1 MPPPP
6 LFKVAKSIRLSGI
19 ASRFLITSILTQRDL
34 SQLEGLDL
42 NNLNAFAEVDD
53 IPQSLPL
60 KLKTECH
67 GRRIIGRPGP
77 MVSHLVPCVGKL
89 RRLRTLTVGTVGQ
102 NGLEEGLLGQ
112 WDTWDEMAEED
123 RYQELATLI
132 RSVSETLEHFRFQQG
147 ITGVRDVDGWRRGST
162 PGGPLLPPDAGTRPS
177 KWEYH
182 SFHILLSR
190 VSVLP
195 ETRTRTTSE

>member
-1 MPPPP
+1 
-6 LFKVAKSIRLSGI
+6 
-19 ASRFLITSILTQRDL
+19 
-34 SQLEGLDL
+34 
-42 NNLNAFAEVDD
+42 
-53 IPQSLPL
+53 
-60 KLKTECH
+60 
-67 GRRIIGRPGP
+67 

-102 NGLEEGLLGQ
+102 NGREEGLLGQ

-162 PGGPLLPPDAGTRPS
+162 PGGPLLPPNAGTRPS
-177 KWEYH
+177 K
-182 SFHILLSR
+182 
-190 VSVLP
+190 
-195 ETRTRTTSE
+195 